1 MTKMNDS
8 IFSGLSIR
16 ECEAVV
22 LTEGVVFVCAL
33 KTSIKHIV
41 EGHARFLSEV
51 QLVSRDEISF
61 SVNTLWS
68 FPYNI
73 VTVESFPSF
82 REFAYTIQNAIKQHC
97 NIYCIGAPS
106 EWNRLCKGIPISSDN
121 FFINPNIAV
130 DCTEH
135 KAAFYLP
142 HSSKQDII
150 DARTLLFGLLASLS
164 SRKPSTILFAES
176 EQDYNYIEQYKNIY
190 GNNGIVCMETAPN
203 ESTVLNASKVISI
216 CNSGNKQ
223 SVERLRDFVELLP
236 ETQNFAVILYSFY
249 RRNRILETKLEN
261 ASISFFA
268 ITPSSKMGIPSIS
281 AVAMDIKQQIM
292 DKIHFVING

>member
-1 MTKMNDS
+1 MTKMNNS
-8 IFSGLSIR
+8 IFSGLSTK

-33 KTSIKHIV
+33 KTCIKHIV
-41 EGHARFLSEV
+41 ESHIRFLSEV
-51 QLVSRDEISF
+51 QYISRDDISF

-82 REFAYTIQNAIKQHC
+82 REFAHTIQDSINRHC

-106 EWNRLCKGIPISSDN
+106 EWNRLCKGIPISSDI

-142 HSSKQDII
+142 NTSKNEILK
-150 DARTLLFGLLASLS
+150 ARTLLFGLLTSLS
-164 SRKPSTILFAES
+164 SRKPPTILFAES

-190 GNNGIVCMETAPN
+190 GNRGIVCMETAPY
-203 ESTVLNASKVISI
+203 ESAVVDASKVITV
-216 CNSGNKQ
+216 CNSGKKE
-223 SVERLRDFVELLP
+223 SVECLLDFVELLP
-236 ETQNFAVILYSFY
+236 ETDNFTVILYSFY
-249 RRNRILETKLEN
+249 RRNRILETKLGN
-261 ASISFFA
+261 ANVTFFA
-268 ITPSSKMGIPSIS
+268 ITPSSKMGLLSIS
-281 AVAMDIKQQIM
+281 AVALDVKQQIM
-292 DKIHFVING
+292 DKIHLIING